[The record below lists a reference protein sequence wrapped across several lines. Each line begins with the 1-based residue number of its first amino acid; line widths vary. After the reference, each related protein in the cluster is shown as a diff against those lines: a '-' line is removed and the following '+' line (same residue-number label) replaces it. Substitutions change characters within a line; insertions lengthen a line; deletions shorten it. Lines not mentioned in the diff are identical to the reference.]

1 MEFNAADIFEGVVKR
16 IPDREAV
23 VLGNTRFTY
32 KELDAR
38 ANKAAHALKKLNV
51 SKGSH
56 IGIYAFNCIEWLEIM
71 LGAYKLCAIPI
82 NINYRYVEEEL
93 KYLIDNADM
102 EAIFFHKQFS
112 EKLLNISKDLPL
124 LKTYVSIDDQSDI
137 QSDLECIDFEDL
149 IQHESEDQ
157 IVQTRSGDDKYIL
170 YTGGTTGMPKGVVW
184 RMEDVLMTLGG
195 GIDAV
200 TGEKYSTPDALADK
214 CLQDQTVA
222 LALAPLMHGAAQW
235 QSFNAFFSGWKLI
248 INDQVSFDANYI
260 WDLIAKERVMN
271 LTITG
276 DAMGRPLCDALPAA
290 IDRGLDLSCMIVLAS
305 TASVFSSTIKDAIL
319 DLLPNL
325 FIIDAVGSSETGA
338 TGVNIHTKGGKLK
351 DSGGGPKFNKPDF
364 SAILNLETHQII
376 SPSDTETIGYL
387 ARKGHVP
394 IAYYKDPEKSKKT
407 FIEVDGE
414 RFSIP
419 GDMAKYE
426 TDGQM
431 TLLGRGSVSINS
443 GGEKIF
449 PEEVE
454 MALKAHPNVFDCL
467 VVGVADKTWGQ
478 KVVAVIQRRDSSEL
492 SLADLKETSAKYI
505 ASYKMPKEIIF
516 SDLIERAPSGKPNYQ
531 WAQKYA
537 NTRLASEDSN
547 FQEKDQGDKK

>member
-1 MEFNAADIFEGVVKR
+1 MEFNAADIFEGVVDR
-16 IPDREAV
+16 IPNREAV
-23 VLGNTRFTY
+23 VLGETRLTY
-32 KELDAR
+32 IELDSR
-38 ANKAAHALKKLNV
+38 ANKAANALKKLGIK
-51 SKGSH
+51 KGSH
-56 IGIYAFNCIEWLEIM
+56 LGIYAFNCIEWLEIM

-112 EKLLNISKDLPL
+112 TKIKNISADLPL
-124 LKTYVSIDDQSDI
+124 LKNYISIEDGLDSKDEMK
-137 QSDLECIDFEDL
+137 SALDFELL
-149 IQHESEDQ
+149 IEHESKER
-157 IVQTRSGDDKYIL
+157 IPVKRSGDDRYII

-195 GIDAV
+195 GIDAI
-200 TGEKYSTPDALADK
+200 TGAKYPTPEAFADK
-214 CLQDQTVA
+214 CLQDQTTA

-235 QSFNAFFSGWKLI
+235 QSFNAFFSGWKFI
-248 INDQVSFDANYI
+248 INDQISFDANYV
-260 WDLIAKERVMN
+260 WDLVAKEKVMN

-276 DAMGRPLCDALPAA
+276 DAMGRPLCDALPLALE
-290 IDRGLDLSCMIVLAS
+290 RNLDLSSLIVLTS
-305 TASVFSSTIKDAIL
+305 TASIFSSSIKDTIL
-319 DLLPNL
+319 EFLPNL

-338 TGVNIHTKGGKLK
+338 TGVNIHTKDGKLK
-351 DSGGGPKFNKPDF
+351 DSGGGPKFNRPEY
-364 SAILNLETHQII
+364 SAILNLDTHQII
-376 SPSDTETIGYL
+376 PHTDTKTIGFL

-394 IAYYKDPEKSKKT
+394 IAYYKDKAKSDKT
-407 FIEVDGE
+407 FIEVNGE
-414 RFSIP
+414 RYSIP

-426 TDGQM
+426 NDGQM

-467 VVGVADKTWGQ
+467 VVGVKDKTWGQ
-478 KVVAVIQRRDSSEL
+478 KVVAVIQKRDSSEVTID
-492 SLADLKETSAKYI
+492 DLKKASSKYI
-505 ASYKMPKEIIF
+505 AGYKMPKEIVF

-531 WAQKYA
+531 WAQEYA
-537 NTRLASEDSN
+537 N
-547 FQEKDQGDKK
+547 KKSSGS

>member
-1 MEFNAADIFEGVVKR
+1 MEFNAADIFEGVVQR

-23 VLGNTRFTY
+23 VLGETRLTY

-38 ANKAAHALKKLNV
+38 ANKAAHALKKLNI
-51 SKGSH
+51 SLGSH

-93 KYLIDNADM
+93 KYLMNNADI
-102 EAIFFHKQFS
+102 EAIFFHQQFS
-112 EKLLNISKDLPL
+112 DKLNNIADALPL
-124 LKTYVSIDDQSDI
+124 LKTYVSINDGSDAK
-137 QSDLECIDFEDL
+137 SDLVCVDYEAL
-149 IQHESEDQ
+149 IEHESEEQ
-157 IVQTRSGDDKYIL
+157 VPQLRSGDDQYIL

-200 TGEKYSTPDALADK
+200 TGEKYPTPEALADK
-214 CLQDQTVA
+214 CLQDQTTA

-235 QSFNAFFSGWKLI
+235 QSFNAFFSGWKLVF
-248 INDQVSFDANYI
+248 NDQVTFDAHHA

-290 IDRGLDLSCMIVLAS
+290 LQRGLDLSCLFVIAS
-305 TASVFSSTIKDAIL
+305 SASVFSSSIKDTMIT
-319 DLLPNL
+319 LLPNL

-338 TGVNIHTKGGKLK
+338 TGVNIHTKNGKLK

-364 SAILNLETHQII
+364 SAILNLETQQII
-376 SPSDTETIGYL
+376 PQSDTETIGYL

-407 FIEVDGE
+407 FIDVEGE
-414 RFSIP
+414 RFSVP

-426 TDGQM
+426 SDGQI

-467 VVGVADKTWGQ
+467 VVGVKDEIWGQ

-492 SLADLKETSAKYI
+492 TLEDLKETSAKYI
-505 ASYKMPKEIIF
+505 ASYKMPKALIF

-531 WAQKYA
+531 WAQEFA
-537 NTRLASEDSN
+537 NKTL
-547 FQEKDQGDKK
+547 QG

>member
-1 MEFNAADIFEGVVKR
+1 VEFNAADIFEGVVQR

-23 VLGNTRFTY
+23 VLGETRLTY

-38 ANKAAHALKKLNV
+38 ANKAAHALKKLNI

-93 KYLIDNADM
+93 KYLMNNADI
-102 EAIFFHKQFS
+102 EAIFFHQQFS
-112 EKLLNISKDLPL
+112 DKLNNIADALPL
-124 LKTYVSIDDQSDI
+124 LKTYVSINDGSDAK
-137 QSDLECIDFEDL
+137 SDLVCVDYEAL
-149 IQHESEDQ
+149 IEHESEEQ
-157 IVQTRSGDDKYIL
+157 VPQLRSGDDQYIL

-200 TGEKYSTPDALADK
+200 TGEKYPTPEALADK
-214 CLQDQTVA
+214 CLQDQTTA

-235 QSFNAFFSGWKLI
+235 QSFNAFFSGWKLVF
-248 INDQVSFDANYI
+248 NDQVTFDAHHA

-290 IDRGLDLSCMIVLAS
+290 LQRGLDLSCLFVIAS
-305 TASVFSSTIKDAIL
+305 SASVFSSSIKDTMIT
-319 DLLPNL
+319 LLPNL

-338 TGVNIHTKGGKLK
+338 TGVNIHTKDGKLK

-364 SAILNLETHQII
+364 SAILNLETQQII
-376 SPSDTETIGYL
+376 PQSDTETIGYL

-407 FIEVDGE
+407 FIDVEGE
-414 RFSIP
+414 RFSVP

-426 TDGQM
+426 SDGQI

-467 VVGVADKTWGQ
+467 VVGVKDETWGQ

-492 SLADLKETSAKYI
+492 TLEDLKETSAKYI
-505 ASYKMPKEIIF
+505 ASYKMPKALIF

-531 WAQKYA
+531 WAQEFA
-537 NTRLASEDSN
+537 NKTL
-547 FQEKDQGDKK
+547 QG